1 MSVPKNNNN
10 DPDNTPNVE
19 NVDNNTAEVKKPRLV
34 IKNPS
39 TDNKP
44 RVTPPNPDNK
54 TRVVTPNPNAGQDN
68 RNRPAGGNTY
78 PPNTQQGSNP
88 ANRRF
93 QPPPPKDQHR
103 VNNEIRGV
111 REVRL
116 VGDNVVEE
124 GVFAFTEALKMAE
137 DMELDLVEIAP
148 NAAPPVC
155 RIIDYRKF
163 LYDKKRK
170 EKEIKAKTVKMVVK
184 EVRFTPETDDHDLD
198 FKSKHAERFLEEG
211 AKVKAY
217 VSFKG
222 RGILFKERGE
232 LLLLKLA
239 DRLKDFG
246 TLEQMPKLE
255 GKRMFVFFSPKK
267 KK

>member
-1 MSVPKNNNN
+1 MSVPKNNNPN
-10 DPDNTPNVE
+10 DTPDIEKVDDNTP
-19 NVDNNTAEVKKPRLV
+19 EVKKPRLV
-34 IKNPS
+34 IKPNTNPDGKS
-39 TDNKP
+39 
-44 RVTPPNPDNK
+44 RITPPNPENK

-68 RNRPAGGNTY
+68 RNRPTGNTN
-78 PPNTQQGSNP
+78 PPNTQQGGNP
-88 ANRRF
+88 TNRRF
-93 QPPPPKDQHR
+93 QAPPPKDLHR
-103 VNNEIRGV
+103 VNNDIRGV
-111 REVRL
+111 KEVRL
-116 VGDNVVEE
+116 VGDNVTEE
-124 GVFAFTEALKMAE
+124 GVFSFIEAMKMAE
-137 DMELDLVEIAP
+137 EQELDLVEIAP
-148 NAAPPVC
+148 NAVPPVC

-198 FKSKHAERFLEEG
+198 FKAKHAERFLEEG